1 MDNVLTVD
9 VLRTELVMLAGCYVA
24 WQIVLRKD
32 RAIALETSVSDWKFA
47 LSGNRLPL
55 LIRILHWIVFRVKRR
70 ILELIELLSS
80 SLQADVYSRVV

>member
-1 MDNVLTVD
+1 MHYRLASSLESRSWIVEGFFVADDTVDNVLTID
-9 VLRTELVMLAGCYVA
+9 VLRTELVLLAGCYVA

-55 LIRILHWIVFRVKRR
+55 LI
-70 ILELIELLSS
+70 
-80 SLQADVYSRVV
+80 